1 MTRAFCSAFFA
12 LCVALPAVVLAAPG
26 GEPAAVAGD
35 TCAVRK
41 PRPKAKPKA
50 KPKSKPR
57 ARRPSKRAPPTQQ
70 TLIDRGTIGVRL
82 GATFAWAADDHRS
95 DATQADYETELGG
108 VAGVVYDK
116 AINQF
121 LHYRVGLQYHGRG
134 FATEAGG
141 KTTTATLRYA
151 EVPLEVGV
159 HFAASRT
166 VTPYINI
173 GAYLGALIDKEIRV
187 GGEKD
192 KAAEDR
198 YSTFD
203 YGMNVSVGAWFPM
216 TRTLASAVALTYSH
230 GFADLIDHDEAN
242 VHEEDQTFN
251 RAFYI
256 VGQVHF

>member
-1 MTRAFCSAFFA
+1 
-12 LCVALPAVVLAAPG
+12 
-26 GEPAAVAGD
+26 
-35 TCAVRK
+35 
-41 PRPKAKPKA
+41 KA

-57 ARRPSKRAPPTQQ
+57 ARRPSKRAAPTQQ
-70 TLIDRGTIGVRL
+70 TLINRGTVGVRL
-82 GATFAWAADDHRS
+82 GATFAWASDDHRS
-95 DATQADYETELGG
+95 EATEADYETELGG

-116 AINQF
+116 ALNQF
-121 LHYRVGLQYHGRG
+121 LHYRVGAQYHGRG

-141 KTTTATLRYA
+141 KTTTATLRYI

-159 HFAASRT
+159 HFQASRT

-173 GAYLGALIDKEIRV
+173 GAYLGALIDKEVRV
-187 GGEKD
+187 GGD
-192 KAAEDR
+192 KKKELEDR
-198 YSTFD
+198 FSTFD

-230 GFADLIDHDEAN
+230 GFADIVDHDADGVN
-242 VHEEDQTFN
+242 VHDEDQTFN